1 MTAIWKTPQGAAAVH
16 ARYREFLAHWPKPC
30 AERRVATRQGET
42 FVIEHGRDGAR
53 AVVLLHGSASTAL
66 SWRPE
71 AAALGARFRTY
82 AVDMIGEPG
91 LSAEARP
98 PLASG
103 AYFEWLDE
111 VLAGLGVERCALVG
125 ISLGGWLALEYA
137 THRPERVS
145 AMALLCP
152 GGVGKHRNILLWA
165 LPLLM
170 LGPWGRRRFMRIV
183 GAPQPAGGEAPPLLK
198 AFLQFNADIHAHFRP
213 RRERLPR
220 FSDAALQRLSMPV
233 MAILGGRDAFIDS
246 PGTRDRLAANV
257 PHADIRWLPEASH
270 FLIGH
275 TAEIDAFLTKAVA
288 P

>member
-1 MTAIWKTPQGAAAVH
+1 MTSIWKTPQGGETVR
-16 ARYREFLAHWPKPC
+16 ARYRQFLAFWPKP
-30 AERRVATRQGET
+30 AVERRIETSLGET
-42 FVIEHGRDGAR
+42 FVIEHGADGAP
-53 AVVLLHGSASTAL
+53 AVVFLHGSASNAL
-66 SWRPE
+66 VWLRD
-71 AAALGARFRTY
+71 AAAMGGRFKTY
-82 AVDMIGEPG
+82 AVDMVGEPG

-103 AYFEWLDE
+103 AYVAWLDE
-111 VLAGLGVERCALVG
+111 VLAALSVERCALVG

-165 LPLLM
+165 APLLM

-183 GAPQPAGGEAPPLLK
+183 GMPAPVADPPPALK
-198 AFLQFNADIHAHFRP
+198 AFLDFNAEIHAHFRP

-233 MAILGGRDAFIDS
+233 LAILGGRDAFIDA
-246 PGTRDRLAANV
+246 PGTRARLAANV
-257 PHADIRWLPEASH
+257 AQADIRWLPEASH
-270 FLIGH
+270 FLMGH
-275 TAEIDAFLTKAVA
+275 TAEIDAFLTQAVGS
-288 P
+288 

>member
-1 MTAIWKTPQGAAAVH
+1 MTSIWKTAEGGAPVRG
-16 ARYREFLAHWPKPC
+16 RYAQFLAWWPQPK
-30 AERRVATRQGET
+30 AERRIATRQGET
-42 FVIEHGRDGAR
+42 FVIEHGSDGAP
-53 AVVLLHGSASTAL
+53 AVVFLHGSASNAL
-66 SWRPE
+66 VWLRD
-71 AAALGARFRTY
+71 AAAMGPHFKTY

-103 AYFEWLDE
+103 AYVAWLDE

-152 GGVGKHRNILLWA
+152 GGVGRHRNILIWA

-170 LGPWGRRRFMRIV
+170 LGPWGRQMFMRIIGSPKPV
-183 GAPQPAGGEAPPLLK
+183 ADAPPALK
-198 AFLQFNADIHAHFRP
+198 AFLDFNAEIHAHFRP

-220 FSDAALQRLSMPV
+220 FSDAALQRLTMPV
-233 MAILGGRDAFIDS
+233 LAILGARDAFIDA
-246 PGTRDRLAANV
+246 PGTRARLAANL
-257 PHADIRWLPEASH
+257 PQADIRWLPKASH
-270 FLIGH
+270 FLVGH
-275 TAEIDAFLTKAVA
+275 TAEIDAFLQKALL